1 MTDEQQI
8 RALIER
14 WVTAVQNEDIGGILD
29 DHAAGI
35 VMYDVPKPYRGNRG
49 IAEYRDS
56 WPQFFDWLRTGATFE
71 LDTLDVVAGSDV
83 AFAYALLRCGK
94 PEDFEKEPENRL
106 RVTVGL
112 RKNDDRWLVV
122 HEHHS
127 YPV

>member
-8 RALIER
+8 RDLIER
-14 WVTAVQNEDIGGILD
+14 WVTAVQNEDIGGILE
-29 DHAAGI
+29 DHAADI
-35 VMYDVPKPYRGNRG
+35 VMYDVPQPHRGNRG

-94 PEDFEKEPENRL
+94 PEDFEKEPDNRL
-106 RVTVGL
+106 RLTVGL
-112 RKNDDRWLVV
+112 RKDRDRWLVV